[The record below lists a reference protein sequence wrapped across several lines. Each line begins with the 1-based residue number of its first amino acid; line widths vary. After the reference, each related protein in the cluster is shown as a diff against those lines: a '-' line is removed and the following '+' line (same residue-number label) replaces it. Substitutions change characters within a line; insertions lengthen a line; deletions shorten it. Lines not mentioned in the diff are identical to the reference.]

1 MTAYFIKCAARE
13 KRSPTCL
20 NYGQFVED
28 KTTENK
34 KVVPLFLQT
43 QQTISNSST
52 KKVIL
57 VTNVFVHSMFS
68 LSFYL
73 DRYYRHP

>member
-1 MTAYFIKCAARE
+1 MTAHFIKCAARE

-34 KVVPLFLQT
+34 KVIPLFVQT
-43 QQTISNSST
+43 QQTILNNGNKKSSY
-52 KKVIL
+52 L
-57 VTNVFVHSMFS
+57 S
-68 LSFYL
+68 LSLLFF
-73 DRYYRHP
+73 

>member
-1 MTAYFIKCAARE
+1 MTAYFVKCAARE

-34 KVVPLFLQT
+34 KVM
-43 QQTISNSST
+43 QTISNSST
-52 KKVIL
+52 KKIIL
-57 VTNVFVHSMFS
+57 VTNVFVQSMFS
-68 LSFYL
+68 
-73 DRYYRHP
+73 

>member
-20 NYGQFVED
+20 NYGQIVED

-34 KVVPLFLQT
+34 KVIPLFLQT
-43 QQTISNSST
+43 QQTISNSSP

-57 VTNVFVHSMFS
+57 VTNVFAQSMFS
-68 LSFYL
+68 
-73 DRYYRHP
+73 

>member
-1 MTAYFIKCAARE
+1 MTAYFVKCAARE

-34 KVVPLFLQT
+34 KVM
-43 QQTISNSST
+43 QTISNSST
-52 KKVIL
+52 KKIIL
-57 VTNVFVHSMFS
+57 VTNVFVQSMFS
-68 LSFYL
+68 WSFYL
-73 DRYYRHP
+73 GMYYRHP

>member
-1 MTAYFIKCAARE
+1 MTAYFIKCAAGE

-34 KVVPLFLQT
+34 KKNGDTTFLA
-43 QQTISNSST
+43 NSANHL
-52 KKVIL
+52 K
-57 VTNVFVHSMFS
+57 
-68 LSFYL
+68 
-73 DRYYRHP
+73 

>member
-1 MTAYFIKCAARE
+1 MTAYFVKCAARE

-34 KVVPLFLQT
+34 KVI
-43 QQTISNSST
+43 QTISNSST
-52 KKVIL
+52 KKIIL
-57 VTNVFVHSMFS
+57 VTNVFVQSMFS
-68 LSFYL
+68 
-73 DRYYRHP
+73 

>member
-1 MTAYFIKCAARE
+1 MTAHFIKCAAGE

-34 KVVPLFLQT
+34 KVIPLFVQT
-43 QQTISNSST
+43 QQTILNNGNKKSSY
-52 KKVIL
+52 L
-57 VTNVFVHSMFS
+57 S
-68 LSFYL
+68 LTLLFF
-73 DRYYRHP
+73 

>member
-1 MTAYFIKCAARE
+1 MTAHFIKCAARE

-34 KVVPLFLQT
+34 TDKMVIPL
-43 QQTISNSST
+43 SC
-52 KKVIL
+52 K
-57 VTNVFVHSMFS
+57 
-68 LSFYL
+68 LSKPSQIVAL
-73 DRYYRHP
+73 KSHTCQ

>member
-1 MTAYFIKCAARE
+1 MTAYFVKCAARE

-34 KVVPLFLQT
+34 KVIPLFLQT

-52 KKVIL
+52 KKIIL
-57 VTNVFVHSMFS
+57 VTNVFVQSMFS
-68 LSFYL
+68 
-73 DRYYRHP
+73 

>member
-1 MTAYFIKCAARE
+1 MTAHFIKCAARE

-34 KVVPLFLQT
+34 KVIPLFVQT
-43 QQTISNSST
+43 QQTILNNGNKKSYLSLTFLFKAPSVHCSFVIYYHPSS
-52 KKVIL
+52 
-57 VTNVFVHSMFS
+57 
-68 LSFYL
+68 
-73 DRYYRHP
+73 